1 MTFCKKKLQWV
12 SGEVYSVQRS
22 AYIVEKFLW
31 WGWLSAEWL
40 SVIIKKV
47 FILLNPSEM
56 IFALKTTAIIVTVKA
71 NKSITKES
79 KKKKCRTSIIASFW
93 MMRWAM
99 GAIAYC
105 WLPWH
110 NCYIKWQESWMRWKN
125 TSRFQSREIDKL
137 KASAKI
143 IEQHAFLRE
152 AFYKAFTELKLKLLC
167 GKQKIMKI
175 LSWPCLMT
183 LKILCASLAPV

>member
-1 MTFCKKKLQWV
+1 MIECWMAF
-12 SGEVYSVQRS
+12 S
-22 AYIVEKFLW
+22 
-31 WGWLSAEWL
+31 
-40 SVIIKKV
+40 IIKKV
-47 FILLNPSEM
+47 FILLNPSEV
-56 IFALKTTAIIVTVKA
+56 IFALKTTAIIVNVKA
-71 NKSITKES
+71 NKSITSRTKES
-79 KKKKCRTSIIASFW
+79 KKKKNCRTSIIASFW

-137 KASAKI
+137 KASAKL
-143 IEQHAFLRE
+143 IEQHAFLCE

-183 LKILCASLAPV
+183 LKIRCASLAQFRATLSVTRWIKANVFLATPSL